1 MDKVYKHPHLGDI
14 LLRQRW
20 TTSRISLSVK
30 PSGEVRLSYPR
41 LISTARA
48 LRFLEEKVEWV
59 LQMRAKV
66 AERAMQGA
74 EYTPEQIEAMRREAK
89 RVLPEMVA
97 RLAHENG
104 FSYGRVTI
112 RATRSKWGC
121 CTSKNNLSL
130 SLFLMTLPTH
140 LQEFVVLHELCHT
153 VHHNH
158 SAEFHALLNSVT
170 GGCEK
175 ELNRQLK
182 GVRKNLRFRQGTEPD
197 LNRIMELVADAQN
210 WFRKQGIDQWQ
221 DGYPTQNIILRDILG
236 NENYIIEYNGIV
248 SATAVVSFAGEP
260 TYAEIVGKGWLN
272 DKPYGVVHR
281 IAVSDEC
288 RRKGIAK
295 EILHFAEELCAERGV
310 SDIRIDTHCDN
321 MAMRSL
327 LKKMGYTHCGR
338 ITLTSGAYRE
348 AYQKELKK

>member
-1 MDKVYKHPHLGDI
+1 MDKVYKHPRLGDV

-41 LISTARA
+41 LISTAKA
-48 LRFLEEKVEWV
+48 LCFLEEKVDWV
-59 LQMRAKV
+59 LQMRERVAK
-66 AERAMQGA
+66 RAMQGA
-74 EYTPEQIEAMRREAK
+74 DYTPAQIAELRKEAK
-89 RVLPEMVA
+89 RVLPAMVE
-97 RLAHENG
+97 RLAQQYG
-104 FSYGRVTI
+104 FRYGRVTI

-121 CTSKNNLSL
+121 CTSQNNLSL
-130 SLFLMTLPTH
+130 SLFLMTLPTY

-158 SAEFHALLNSVT
+158 STEFHSLLNRIT
-170 GGCEK
+170 NGREA

-182 GVRKNLRFRQGTEPD
+182 GIRKNLTFRKGVDAD
-197 LNRIMELVADAQN
+197 LESVMELVADAQN
-210 WFRKQGIDQWQ
+210 WFREQGIDQWQ
-221 DGYPTQNIILRDILG
+221 DGYPTRELISSDILRC
-236 NENYIIEYNGIV
+236 ENYIVEHKGV
-248 SATAVVSFAGEP
+248 VVATSVISFRGEP
-260 TYAEIVGKGWLN
+260 TYSEIVGKGWLN
-272 DKPYGVVHR
+272 ENPYVVVHR

-295 EILHFAEELCAERGV
+295 EILHYTEELCIEKGV

-321 MAMRSL
+321 RAMRSL

-338 ITLTSGAYRE
+338 ITLASGALRE
-348 AYQKELKK
+348 AYQKVLNN

>member
-41 LISTARA
+41 LVSTAKA

-59 LQMRAKV
+59 LQMREKI
-66 AERAMQGA
+66 AERAMQGVD
-74 EYTPEQIEAMRREAK
+74 YTPTQIEAMRREAK
-89 RVLPEMVA
+89 SVLPAMVE
-97 RLAHENG
+97 RLAKANG
-104 FSYGRVTI
+104 FSYGRITI

-158 SAEFHALLNSVT
+158 SAEFHALLNRVT
-170 GGCEK
+170 GGREK
-175 ELNRQLK
+175 EFNRQLK
-182 GVRKNLRFRQGTEPD
+182 GVRKNLRFRQGTESD

-236 NENYIIEYNGIV
+236 NDNYIIEYNGVV

-260 TYAEIVGKGWLN
+260 TYSEIVGKGWLN

-310 SDIRIDTHCDN
+310 ADIRIDTHCDN
-321 MAMRSL
+321 LAMRSL

>member
-1 MDKVYKHPHLGDI
+1 MDKVYKHPRLGDV

-41 LISTARA
+41 LISTAKA
-48 LRFLEEKVEWV
+48 LRFLDEKVEWV
-59 LQMRAKV
+59 LQMREKIAD
-66 AERAMQGA
+66 RAMSGA
-74 EYTPEQIEAMRREAK
+74 DYTPEQIEVMRREAK
-89 RVLPEMVA
+89 QVLPAMVA

-121 CTSKNNLSL
+121 CTSRSNLSL

-158 SAEFHALLNSVT
+158 SAEFHALLNKVT
-170 GGCEK
+170 GGREK
-175 ELNRQLK
+175 ELSRQLK
-182 GVRKNLRFRQGTEPD
+182 GISKNLRFRKGEEPD
-197 LNRIMELVADAQN
+197 LERIMELIADAQN
-210 WFRKQGIDQWQ
+210 WFRVQGIDQWQ
-221 DGYPTQNIILRDILG
+221 DGYPTRELISSDILY
-236 NENYIIEYNGIV
+236 NENYIVECNGV
-248 SATAVVSFAGEP
+248 AAATCVVSFAGEL
-260 TYAEIVGKGWLN
+260 TYNKIKGKGWLN
-272 DKPYGVVHR
+272 DKSYAVVHR
-281 IAVSDEC
+281 IAVADDY

-295 EILHFAEELCAERGV
+295 EILHFTEELCAERGV
-310 SDIRIDTHCDN
+310 NNIRIDTHCDN
-321 MAMRSL
+321 KAMRSL
-327 LKKMGYTHCGR
+327 LKKMRYTHCGR

-348 AYQKELKK
+348 AYQKELKN